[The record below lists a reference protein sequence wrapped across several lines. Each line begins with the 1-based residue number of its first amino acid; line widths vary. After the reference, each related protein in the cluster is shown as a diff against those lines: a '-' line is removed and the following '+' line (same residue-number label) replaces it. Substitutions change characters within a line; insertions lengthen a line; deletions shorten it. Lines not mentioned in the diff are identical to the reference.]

1 MNTLTILLE
10 GEVSIFQQIF
20 GSPMVMLLLIFIIMW
35 LFMVRPQQKKQKELQ
50 NFQNTLA
57 PGTQIITQ
65 GGILGTVKGIDEVNN
80 TIKVEVANGVTIQV
94 ARNAVFPLGVAPE
107 AQK

>member
-20 GSPMVMLLLIFIIMW
+20 GSPMVMLLLVFIIMW